1 MKQQTGFILTRNWR
15 DSDQGVELEFWLT
28 TPSGP
33 YRLLVPEQQV
43 VFVLPS
49 ADTARA
55 GKLLTGKYKHS
66 VRELDLLDFQQRP
79 VSAHYFSSQRQ
90 LRQARDELQAAGL
103 EPLEADIN
111 PAERFLMERFVSGSL
126 AWEGEAGSVRVFEA
140 DYRPQLRV
148 LSIDIE
154 TAMQGVELYSIAA
167 YGLDAGQR
175 VEKVFMRG
183 EGASLPYVD
192 SFATERELLQA
203 FCDWIASYD
212 PDVMIGWNVIN
223 FDFWFLQRLA
233 DKLRMRLP
241 LGRDGRQPSWRDLDD
256 DGERKTVNIPGRV
269 VLDGI
274 EVLRTATYRFES
286 FSLENVSREMLGDG
300 KLLHGSSRGEQIGE
314 LFREDK
320 DYLAQYN
327 LRDCELVWD
336 IFEHA
341 RLLDFA
347 VARSQ
352 MTGLNMDRLGGS
364 VAAFDHLYLPRLHR
378 AGFVAPN
385 ASTEHLGSPGGFVLD
400 SRPGIYEHVLVL
412 DFKSL
417 YPS

>member
-1 MKQQTGFILTRNWR
+1 MHNRASGVACPMNQQTGFILTRNWR
-15 DSDQGVELEFWLT
+15 DSDQGVELEFWLS

-33 YRLLVPEQQV
+33 QRLLVPAQQV
-43 VFVLPS
+43 VFFLPS
-49 ADTARA
+49 ADTAQATELLA
-55 GKLLTGKYKHS
+55 GKYAHS
-66 VRELDLLDFQQRP
+66 VRELDLLDFQQQP

-103 EPLEADIN
+103 QPLEGDIN

-126 AWEGEAGSVRVFEA
+126 AWEGEGNRLRVHAA
-140 DYRPQLRV
+140 DYRPQLKV

-167 YGLDAGQR
+167 YGLASGQR

-183 EGASLPYVD
+183 EGAGLLYVE
-192 SFATERELLQA
+192 SYATERELLVA

-212 PDVMIGWNVIN
+212 PDVLIGWNVVN

-241 LGRDGRQPSWRDLDD
+241 LGREGRQPYWRDLDD

-274 EVLRTATYRFES
+274 EVLRTASYRFES

-300 KLLHGSSRGEQIGE
+300 
-314 LFREDK
+314 
-320 DYLAQYN
+320 
-327 LRDCELVWD
+327 
-336 IFEHA
+336 
-341 RLLDFA
+341 
-347 VARSQ
+347 
-352 MTGLNMDRLGGS
+352 M
-364 VAAFDHLYLPRLHR
+364 
-378 AGFVAPN
+378 
-385 ASTEHLGSPGGFVLD
+385 
-400 SRPGIYEHVLVL
+400 
-412 DFKSL
+412 
-417 YPS
+417 